1 MGEEATNRLRTML
14 GELLNH
20 MEGAQEVAGGIAQ
33 ERPEYEAMAR
43 EVRRAADMVAMACE
57 VEAHGQRESDD

>member
-14 GELLNH
+14 GELLDH

-43 EVRRAADMVAMACE
+43 EVRRAADMVVMACE
-57 VEAHGQRESDD
+57 VGAHGQY